1 MVSINIEK
9 KKDGSVHINCGGH
22 AHFCDGNDIVCAGVS
37 AIVQAF
43 VGAVVNSDVD
53 IDYSMDCGYCKAVV
67 GKGASKELRM
77 LIIGIMQI
85 EKAYP
90 KNVRLTSNIEL

>member
-1 MVSINIEK
+1 MISINIEE

-22 AHFCDGNDIVCAGVS
+22 ANFCDGNDIVCAGVS

-43 VGAVVNSDVD
+43 IGAVVNSDVN
-53 IDYSMDCGYCKAVV
+53 IEYLTEHGYCKAVV
-67 GKGASKELRM
+67 GKGASRELRM

-90 KNVRLTSNIEL
+90 DNVRLTSNIEL

>member
-9 KKDGSVHINCGGH
+9 KKDGSVHLNCGGH

-43 VGAVVNSDVD
+43 VGAVVNSDVE
-53 IDYSMDCGYCKAVV
+53 IDYSMDRGYCKAVV
-67 GKGASKELRM
+67 GKGAGRELRM

-90 KNVRLTSNIEL
+90 DNVRLTSNIEL